1 MEVLIKK
8 TKKESVHVNGKS
20 NGQQQRIAVNKTYKM
35 YVDGKFIR
43 SESGRYFKL
52 QNSDGET
59 IANICRA
66 SRKDFRDA
74 VVSSRKAQSD
84 WYKKSAY
91 NRAQVMYRIAEVM
104 ESRKA
109 QFTENLLLQGLT
121 TSKAVQEITA
131 AIDRL
136 VYYAGW
142 SDKYIQLY
150 SSVNPVESSHFNF
163 SYPEPTGVVGIIAP
177 ENSALLGL
185 VSLIAPVIIG
195 GNTVVVLTDQKF
207 PLTATDFTEVL
218 HASDVSSGVVNIL
231 TGYKS
236 ELLKQFATH
245 MDVNAVVYGC
255 NNADDLKSLQLN
267 AALNVKRIVKNY
279 YDNYFIADAQNPY
292 HIMDT
297 QEIKTTWHPVGL

>member
-1 MEVLIKK
+1 MEALIKK
-8 TKKESVHVNGKS
+8 TKKASEQVNGKS
-20 NGQQQRIAVNKTYKM
+20 NGQHQRIAVNKTYKM

-74 VVSSRKAQSD
+74 VVSSRKAQPE

-91 NRAQVMYRIAEVM
+91 NRAQIMYRIAEVM

-109 QFTENLLLQGLT
+109 QFIENFLLQGITL
-121 TSKAVQEITA
+121 SKAEQEITS

-142 SDKYIQLY
+142 SDKYIQLF

-245 MDVNAVVYGC
+245 MDVNAVVYGG
-255 NNADDLKSLQLN
+255 NDAEDLKTLQLN

-279 YDNYFIADAQNPY
+279 YDNYFTADAQNPY